1 MKPTLRCAL
10 LLAVAATMAMPVAH
24 AAEPALEGLYGAEG
38 FNPDGSEYRG
48 VVKIVR
54 RGESYV
60 VAWIF
65 PSHVGE
71 EIVFVAKSAG
81 VGLARGAT
89 LAVSYY
95 GQDAT
100 GVVLYQIEKGGERL
114 VGRWVSA
121 NGEGVVHSETLT
133 KLPASAV
140 APEPGITVSPG
151 PRLRKPLAVTR
162 GAAVARR

>member
-1 MKPTLRCAL
+1 MKPTLRVVLIMA
-10 LLAVAATMAMPVAH
+10 LAVCAPPMAQG
-24 AAEPALEGLYGAEG
+24 AEPAIEGLYGAEG

-65 PSHVGE
+65 PAEGDGT
-71 EIVFVAKSAG
+71 IVFVPRSAG
-81 VGLARGAT
+81 VGVVSGGA

-100 GVVLYQIEKGGERL
+100 GVVLYQIENSGQRL
-114 VGRWVSA
+114 AGRWVSA
-121 NGEGVVHSETLT
+121 NGEGVVHTETLT
-133 KLPASAV
+133 KLPAPAV
-140 APEPGITVSPG
+140 APDTGTSAPPA
-151 PRLRKPLAVTR
+151 PRQPKPVTR
-162 GAAVARR
+162 GVIVASR